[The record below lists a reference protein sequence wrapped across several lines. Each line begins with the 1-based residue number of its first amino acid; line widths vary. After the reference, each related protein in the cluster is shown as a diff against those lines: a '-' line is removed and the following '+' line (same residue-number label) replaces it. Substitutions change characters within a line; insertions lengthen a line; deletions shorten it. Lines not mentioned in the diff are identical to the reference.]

1 MDELVKKLE
10 GLGVPSD
17 VLSGLKE
24 KLGDNF
30 VTDIQSLGLKGA
42 AEKAGIDVSTL
53 PDIDMTAVK
62 NFGKEIMGT
71 DVDGDEKTGVEEALD
86 MAKDLADTVKM
97 SEALETVT
105 DAAKEAMGTDV
116 DGDGKTGVADAAA
129 NIKDAVT
136 SNATVQSA
144 TEKVEEM
151 KDKVASSDLGQKAAE
166 VGDKALAAGNGL
178 LSKIKSFFGA

>member
-10 GLGVPSD
+10 GLGVPVD
-17 VLSGLKE
+17 VLNGLKE

-71 DVDGDEKTGVEEALD
+71 DVDGDGKTGVEEALD

-116 DGDGKTGVADAAA
+116 DGDGKTGVADAAT
-129 NIKDAVT
+129 NLKDAVT
-136 SNATVQSA
+136 SNATF
-144 TEKVEEM
+144 KV
-151 KDKVASSDLGQKAAE
+151 LQKR
-166 VGDKALAAGNGL
+166 
-178 LSKIKSFFGA
+178 

>member
-1 MDELVKKLE
+1 MRLLLSSAFMDELVKKLE

-42 AEKAGIDVSTL
+42 AEKAGIDVSAL
-53 PDIDMTAVK
+53 PEIDMVAIS
-62 NFGKEIMGT
+62 NFGKE
-71 DVDGDEKTGVEEALD
+71 V
-86 MAKDLADTVKM
+86 
-97 SEALETVT
+97 
-105 DAAKEAMGTDV
+105 MGTDV
-116 DGDGKTGVADAAA
+116 DGDGKTGIADATT
-129 NIKDAVT
+129 NLKEAVT

-151 KDKVASSDLGQKAAE
+151 KERG
-166 VGDKALAAGNGL
+166 GR
-178 LSKIKSFFGA
+178 KSV

>member
-62 NFGKEIMGT
+62 NFGKEI
-71 DVDGDEKTGVEEALD
+71 
-86 MAKDLADTVKM
+86 
-97 SEALETVT
+97 
-105 DAAKEAMGTDV
+105 MGTDV